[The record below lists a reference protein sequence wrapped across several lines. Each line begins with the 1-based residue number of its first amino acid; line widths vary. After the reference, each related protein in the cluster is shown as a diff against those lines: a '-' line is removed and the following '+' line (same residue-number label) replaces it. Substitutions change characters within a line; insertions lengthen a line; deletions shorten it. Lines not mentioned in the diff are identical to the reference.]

1 MALRHQHSA
10 GPVVRG
16 LALVLLLLVATLG
29 SAMAQSFE
37 EGRHYVA
44 VSAPATMPSDHVVV
58 TEAFA
63 YMCPA
68 CRNFLPVISQWS
80 QRQPDHVRV
89 EHLPVALQAGWE
101 VFVRAYYTMQALNLP
116 QQAHQDLFFALHDQR
131 RPLRSVADIGA
142 FLANGYDIT
151 AETFVST
158 ADSFAVESMMGRNR
172 NEVRRFGVRSTP
184 SIIVHGKWRMNLN
197 AFDSYDQMMLAVDML
212 VAREAAALGL
222 GDDATQ

>member
-1 MALRHQHSA
+1 MASSNQPSA
-10 GPVVRG
+10 GPVVRR
-16 LALVLLLLVATLG
+16 AALLLLLALMTVG

-44 VSAPATMPSDHVVV
+44 ISSPATMPTDHVVV

-63 YMCPA
+63 YLCPA

-89 EHLPVALQAGWE
+89 EHLPVALQPGWE

-116 QQAHQDLFFALHDQR
+116 AQAHQDLFIALHDQR

-142 FLANGYDIT
+142 FLANGYDVT

-158 ADSFAVESMMGRNR
+158 ADSFAVESMMGRGR

-197 AFDSYDQMMLAVDML
+197 AFDSYDEMMVAVDRL